1 MLYAAKYIDLD
12 MLVDEDED
20 MDDDIQGMLG
30 AFY

>member
-1 MLYAAKYIDLD
+1 MLYAVKYIDLD

-20 MDDDIQGMLG
+20 MDGDIPGMMG